1 MGESDPGLAEAGGN
15 SRASRSKGAP
25 RKSCEPVLRT
35 TSVDNF
41 VLFDIIAGLQ
51 LLIEQGGFTV
61 VEMAASTGPAEV
73 KAFPECFL
81 KPFGEKLP
89 STMLFGSFSLRA
101 LSFLRNSAISLL
113 AAADGSKGASGSEGV
128 PRKSCETFR
137 GTTSVDDTIWML
149 SLRAEDF
156 LESLGKPRRSTMM
169 FGMFRFPE
177 ESTAGRLPATS
188 RCCRARTAFQT
199 WSKDLPEEWSTS
211 PGSCR
216 GLSSCVVSWAIANSG
231 RG

>member
-15 SRASRSKGAP
+15 SRASRSKGVP

-35 TSVDNF
+35 TP
-41 VLFDIIAGLQ
+41 LFDIIAGLQ

-89 STMLFGSFSLRA
+89 STMLFGSFSLQA
-101 LSFLRNSAISLL
+101 LRFLRNNAISFL

-137 GTTSVDDTIWML
+137 GTTSVDDTI
-149 SLRAEDF
+149 
-156 LESLGKPRRSTMM
+156 
-169 FGMFRFPE
+169 
-177 ESTAGRLPATS
+177 
-188 RCCRARTAFQT
+188 
-199 WSKDLPEEWSTS
+199 
-211 PGSCR
+211 
-216 GLSSCVVSWAIANSG
+216 
-231 RG
+231 